1 MVPYRHRHLHRRLRH
16 AFCQQQPTSPR
27 TPNSQINYPPKT
39 LLRRKFLR
47 SYQTTAKMQFKLSI
61 AFSALMALSSAMIL
75 EPKGKCLLPR
85 ARERLLGT
93 VAHLSIA
100 GLGEVRSL
108 EQRPVFSDLRSSSWT
123 KSACD
128 KEDESDCTA
137 FCKANDQTATCTAA
151 GNKITCSCK
160 GGKSESNCE
169 ERCLLC
175 ES

>member
-1 MVPYRHRHLHRRLRH
+1 
-16 AFCQQQPTSPR
+16 
-27 TPNSQINYPPKT
+27 
-39 LLRRKFLR
+39 
-47 SYQTTAKMQFKLSI
+47 MQLNLSI
-61 AFSALMALSSAMIL
+61 ALSALLALSSAMIL
-75 EPKGKCLLPR
+75 EPK
-85 ARERLLGT
+85 
-93 VAHLSIA
+93 A
-100 GLGEVRSL
+100 GLGEIRSL
-108 EQRPVFSDLRSSSWT
+108 EQRPAFSDLKASLSP

-175 ES
+175 MPGKSQLEEASLLFKQGGSKLFKEDL